1 VKFCT
6 QIVNILAVAGQGLC
20 STLGPLREIVI
31 ECMLMGFNINETL
44 RLEARQ
50 TVKLQK
56 PTPHR
61 SRMVCLK
68 MSPSAAFPLVC
79 ELLGFGTTVN

>member
-1 VKFCT
+1 
-6 QIVNILAVAGQGLC
+6 
-20 STLGPLREIVI
+20 
-31 ECMLMGFNINETL
+31 MLMGLNINETL

-61 SRMVCLK
+61 SRIVCLK

-79 ELLGFGTTVN
+79 ELLGFGTTVNQSFAA